1 MVFDLGLEL
10 VQVSVWYL
18 GNVMLEN
25 LSEIAEAKYRCTQV
39 TLEMIYDEVKQVNK
53 RLSLIEDAIEEV
65 IVKGL
70 PEVTI
75 SKEEK
80 AEIKRSI
87 EEMKKGNCVTREEL
101 KSA

>member
-1 MVFDLGLEL
+1 VA
-10 VQVSVWYL
+10 
-18 GNVMLEN
+18 N
-25 LSEIAEAKYRCTQV
+25 RV

-65 IVKGL
+65 IVEGL
-70 PEVTI
+70 PEVTV

-80 AEIKRSI
+80 EEIRRSVQ
-87 EEMKKGNCVTREEL
+87 EMKKGDYVTLEEL

>member
-1 MVFDLGLEL
+1 MGTE
-10 VQVSVWYL
+10 
-18 GNVMLEN
+18 
-25 LSEIAEAKYRCTQV
+25 V

-70 PEVTI
+70 PEVTV

-80 AEIKRSI
+80 EEIKRSI
-87 EEMKKGNCVTREEL
+87 EEMKKGNCVTLEEL

>member
-1 MVFDLGLEL
+1 VFIEGTK
-10 VQVSVWYL
+10 V
-18 GNVMLEN
+18 G
-25 LSEIAEAKYRCTQV
+25 TPV
-39 TLEMIYDEVKQVNK
+39 TLEMIYNEVKRVNK

-80 AEIKRSI
+80 EEIRRSI
-87 EEMKKGNCVTREEL
+87 QEMKKGNCVTLEEL

>member
-1 MVFDLGLEL
+1 VG
-10 VQVSVWYL
+10 
-18 GNVMLEN
+18 
-25 LSEIAEAKYRCTQV
+25 TQV
-39 TLEMIYDEVKQVNK
+39 TLEMIYNEVKQVNK

-80 AEIKRSI
+80 EEIKRSI
-87 EEMKKGNCVTREEL
+87 EELKKGNCVTLEEL

>member
-1 MVFDLGLEL
+1 MV
-10 VQVSVWYL
+10 
-18 GNVMLEN
+18 
-25 LSEIAEAKYRCTQV
+25 TPV
-39 TLEMIYDEVKQVNK
+39 TLEMIYDEVKRVNK

-70 PEVTI
+70 PEVSI

-80 AEIKRSI
+80 EEIKRSV
-87 EEMKKGNCVTREEL
+87 EEMKGGNCVTLEEL

>member
-1 MVFDLGLEL
+1 VGT
-10 VQVSVWYL
+10 
-18 GNVMLEN
+18 
-25 LSEIAEAKYRCTQV
+25 RV
-39 TLEMIYDEVKQVNK
+39 TLEMIYDEVKRVNK

-70 PEVTI
+70 SEVSI

-80 AEIKRSI
+80 EEIRRRVL
-87 EEMKKGNCVTREEL
+87 EMKKGDCVTLEEL

>member
-1 MVFDLGLEL
+1 VG
-10 VQVSVWYL
+10 
-18 GNVMLEN
+18 
-25 LSEIAEAKYRCTQV
+25 TQV
-39 TLEMIYDEVKQVNK
+39 TLEMIYNEVKEVNK

-80 AEIKRSI
+80 EEIKRSI
-87 EEMKKGNCVTREEL
+87 EELKKGNCVTLEEL

>member
-1 MVFDLGLEL
+1 MG
-10 VQVSVWYL
+10 
-18 GNVMLEN
+18 
-25 LSEIAEAKYRCTQV
+25 TQV

-80 AEIKRSI
+80 QEIKRSI
-87 EEMKKGNCVTREEL
+87 KEMKKGNCVTLEEL

>member
-1 MVFDLGLEL
+1 MG
-10 VQVSVWYL
+10 
-18 GNVMLEN
+18 
-25 LSEIAEAKYRCTQV
+25 TQV

-70 PEVTI
+70 REATV

-80 AEIKRSI
+80 EEIKRSI
-87 EEMKKGNCVTREEL
+87 EEMKKGNCVTLEEL

>member
-1 MVFDLGLEL
+1 MG
-10 VQVSVWYL
+10 
-18 GNVMLEN
+18 
-25 LSEIAEAKYRCTQV
+25 TQV
-39 TLEMIYDEVKQVNK
+39 TLEMIYNEVKQVNK

-80 AEIKRSI
+80 EEIKRSI
-87 EEMKKGNCVTREEL
+87 EEMKKGNCVTLEEL

>member
-1 MVFDLGLEL
+1 MG
-10 VQVSVWYL
+10 
-18 GNVMLEN
+18 
-25 LSEIAEAKYRCTQV
+25 TPV
-39 TLEMIYDEVKQVNK
+39 TLEMIYNEVKRVNK

-80 AEIKRSI
+80 EEIRRSI
-87 EEMKKGNCVTREEL
+87 QEMKKGDCVTLEEL

>member
-1 MVFDLGLEL
+1 MG
-10 VQVSVWYL
+10 
-18 GNVMLEN
+18 
-25 LSEIAEAKYRCTQV
+25 TQV
-39 TLEMIYDEVKQVNK
+39 TLEMIYNEVKQVNK

-80 AEIKRSI
+80 EEIKCAI
-87 EEMKKGNCVTREEL
+87 EEMKKGNCVTLEEL

>member
-1 MVFDLGLEL
+1 VG
-10 VQVSVWYL
+10 
-18 GNVMLEN
+18 
-25 LSEIAEAKYRCTQV
+25 TQV
-39 TLEMIYDEVKQVNK
+39 TLEMIYNEVKQVNK

-80 AEIKRSI
+80 EEIKRSI
-87 EEMKKGNCVTREEL
+87 EEMKKGNCVTLEEL